1 MEFKAKEY
9 VSRAYTLTILH
20 CHFTRLLFKLYFP
33 YHPSP
38 FKLFNMLLA
47 SIQDKHIYIY
57 LNQLFDFTLFLLIG
71 TIEIIIFILS
81 KVHYESN
88 NFYWFT

>member
-1 MEFKAKEY
+1 
-9 VSRAYTLTILH
+9 
-20 CHFTRLLFKLYFP
+20 
-33 YHPSP
+33 
-38 FKLFNMLLA
+38 MLLA